1 VRGIWFQGALLGALV
16 TACTAANPG
25 EPVSA
30 PSTLV
35 APTARPTVDVPASRP
50 TVEGTATPQV
60 TGGPMSATPTA
71 LALLPIETTQPTATQ
86 EVMRAPDK
94 ATAISLL
101 AVQFESALNH
111 GDVDG
116 ALAMFVD
123 GAEVKIPPDVYVGE
137 AQIRGWL
144 EYLAANNFAVEPGSR
159 HPSGDRVTWPLVV
172 RSDHLTR
179 LGLTSL
185 DGSSTLV
192 ARDGKIASYTF
203 VLSRDAAARHRT
215 AQLAASQVLQDPV
228 IVGLTSANVYGF
240 NDVFRDGTGK
250 LISYRDVLTSEPGSG
265 PFVDLGG
272 EPIVVRTGF

>member
-1 VRGIWFQGALLGALV
+1 VLV
-16 TACTAANPG
+16 TACTPAPAGPG
-25 EPVSA
+25 EPLPTHTVV
-30 PSTLV
+30 V
-35 APTARPTVDVPASRP
+35 APTVLATLEAVVVSQPTA
-50 TVEGTATPQV
+50 EATPAPRAASEP
-60 TGGPMSATPTA
+60 TSATPTP
-71 LALLPIETTQPTATQ
+71 LPARPIQTAQPTATQ
-86 EVMRAPDK
+86 EVIRAPDK

-101 AVQFESALNH
+101 AVQFESALNS
-111 GDVDG
+111 GDVDA
-116 ALAMFVD
+116 ALSMFVD
-123 GAEVKIPPDVYVGE
+123 GAEVKIPPDVYLGE

-144 EYLAANNFAVEPGSR
+144 EYLSANNFALEPGFR
-159 HPSGDRVTWPLVV
+159 HASGDRVTWPLVV
-172 RSDHLTR
+172 RSDHLNR
-179 LGLTSL
+179 LGLDSL
-185 DGSSTLV
+185 DGSATLV

-203 VLSRDAAARHRT
+203 VLSRDATARHRA

>member
-1 VRGIWFQGALLGALV
+1 VAPAKV
-16 TACTAANPG
+16 DVV
-25 EPVSA
+25 PVSQ
-30 PSTLV
+30 
-35 APTARPTVDVPASRP
+35 PTASSRQQAEPTAVPPP
-50 TVEGTATPQV
+50 TS
-60 TGGPMSATPTA
+60 GPTSATPTPLPA
-71 LALLPIETTQPTATQ
+71 LPLQTAQPTATP
-86 EVMRAPDK
+86 EAIRAPDK
-94 ATAISLL
+94 ATAIALL

-123 GAEVKIPPDVYVGE
+123 EAEVKIPPDVYVGE

-144 EYLAANNFAVEPGSR
+144 EYLAANNFALEPGFR
-159 HPSGDRVTWPLVV
+159 HASGDRVTWPLVV
-172 RSDHLTR
+172 RSDYLSR
-179 LGLTSL
+179 LGLAAL
-185 DGSSTLV
+185 DGSATLV

-203 VLSRDAAARHRT
+203 VLTRDAAARHRA